1 MIAII
6 AAVSSNG
13 VYGSTK
19 GLLWSFKTDM
29 EFFREQTKGSTV
41 IMGRST
47 WESLDRQTPLPNRQ
61 NIVVTTTDPSVPDG
75 VIRVSTVGQAIEV
88 AEGQKIF
95 LIGGKNIW
103 LEGIR
108 EFADTLFVT
117 EILSEFKQEEGFV
130 FPGLTNPGHFTNRT
144 FSKHTIGDETTYD
157 TDRLT
162 GKMHRLHFA
171 RYDLFQI

>member
-13 VYGSTK
+13 VYGSTN
-19 GLLWSFKTDM
+19 GLPWSFKRDM
-29 EFFREQTKGSTV
+29 EFFRAQTSGSTI

-47 WESLDRQTPLPNRQ
+47 WDSLERNTPLPNRQ
-61 NIVVTTTDPSVPDG
+61 NIVVTTTNPDVPEG
-75 VIRVSTVGQAIEV
+75 VMKTSTVRQAIEL
-88 AEGQKIF
+88 AERDKVF

-108 EFADTLFVT
+108 ELADTLFVT
-117 EILSEFKQEEGFV
+117 EILSEFIEEQGFV
-130 FPGLTNPGHFTNRT
+130 FQGLTRPGHFTNRT
-144 FSKHTIGDETTYD
+144 FSKHTIGDEVTED
-157 TDRLT
+157 VDRLT